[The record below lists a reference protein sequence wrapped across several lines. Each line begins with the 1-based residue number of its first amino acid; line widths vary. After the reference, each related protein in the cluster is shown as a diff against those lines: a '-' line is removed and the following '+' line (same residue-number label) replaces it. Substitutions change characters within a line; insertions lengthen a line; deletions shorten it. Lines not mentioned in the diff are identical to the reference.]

1 MMYIDNHSLMVAK
14 FESVMAKLAVLGQNP
29 RDLVDCSEVIPV
41 PSAAKAQVARLPA
54 GKTLRDIEHSV
65 RFWRM
70 TSENIY

>member
-1 MMYIDNHSLMVAK
+1 MSMVTK
-14 FESVMAKLAVLGQNP
+14 FEQAMMKLAVVGHNP
-29 RDLVDCSEVIPV
+29 NTLIDCSEVIPV